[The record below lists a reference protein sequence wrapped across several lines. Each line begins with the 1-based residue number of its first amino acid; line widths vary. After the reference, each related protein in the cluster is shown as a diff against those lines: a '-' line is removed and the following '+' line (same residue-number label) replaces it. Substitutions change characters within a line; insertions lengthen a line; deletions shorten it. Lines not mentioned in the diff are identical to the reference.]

1 MDVAIRGD
9 PSSCLTQQLAAD
21 TYLFAVA
28 KGFGTVDGEPAA
40 RAVLKRLRAEIER
53 RCRGDR
59 LRRCERRSRGVAS
72 SLLGAFSRVNE
83 ELHSRTASHEDY
95 VTAACSVTSVL
106 LVRDRAYLAH
116 VGSTAAYLA
125 RSGSVVSLTKTDAF
139 EAGNAAILSRALL
152 SSSSVE
158 VSACSFTLS
167 DGDELRLLCA
177 PRGTDTEQML
187 IVRYAAGAPKM
198 RNALSP
204 LRSHAI
210 RRIVSGVLATIV
222 FSALLCIR

>member
-1 MDVAIRGD
+1 M
-9 PSSCLTQQLAAD
+9 QQLAAD

-40 RAVLKRLRAEIER
+40 GAVLKRLRAEIER

-59 LRRCERRSRGVAS
+59 LRRCERSSRGIAS

-83 ELHSRTASHEDY
+83 ELHCRTASHEDY

-106 LVRDRAYLAH
+106 LLRDRVYLAH
-116 VGSTAAYLA
+116 VGSTAAYLS
-125 RSGSVVSLTKTDAF
+125 RSGSLVSLTKTDAF
-139 EAGNAAILSRALL
+139 EAGDASILTRALL
-152 SSSSVE
+152 SASSVE
-158 VSACSFTLS
+158 VSASSFTLS

-177 PRGTDTEQML
+177 SRGTDTDHML
-187 IVRYAAGAPKM
+187 IVRYAAAAPEMCSGA
-198 RNALSP
+198 SP

-210 RRIVSGVLATIV
+210 RKVVSGVLATIV